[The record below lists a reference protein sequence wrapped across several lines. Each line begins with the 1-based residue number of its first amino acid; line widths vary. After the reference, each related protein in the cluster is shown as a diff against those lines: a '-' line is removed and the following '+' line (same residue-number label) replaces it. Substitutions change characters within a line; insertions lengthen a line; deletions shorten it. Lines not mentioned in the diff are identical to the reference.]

1 MAEPTQWWM
10 FHGDPAHTGY
20 ATGSNIDSAL
30 LESGKFGLLHSM
42 NVGGSILSVP
52 AVCDGFI
59 YVGLANS
66 RLPDQ
71 PPGKLRGGSLLKIEL
86 ATGTTVQTFNWVID
100 PAERDAHGF
109 CGMGSTPTVI
119 GGFVYFIG
127 FNAKL
132 YCLDVDDFSQ
142 PVWVT
147 DLRNAD
153 PAHNQPIQTF
163 DPTDPAPPAA
173 GWSAPLYV
181 NGRLYLGIGEGE
193 NPSLFSFVF
202 CVDAASGDVV
212 WVFCTNQ
219 FVAGVDNLPNHIPA
233 RALRGDPPAMFT
245 VQQGEPITLGCSVW
259 GNIAYDETLD
269 RLYCPTG
276 NGVPD
281 AYLPTAGYSN
291 GVLALDASTG
301 AFAAFMQAPP
311 ESNYRASDFDVDIGA
326 SPVLFNLADGRRV
339 VGIGSKNGSFF
350 VLDADT
356 LAIVTQRQL
365 LPYFNDGTQIP
376 NINRHPSPE
385 QMYNNDNNP
394 AVDNLASD
402 INQGENYT
410 GIYSSAAIDP
420 VSQTIVVGLGGKNYA
435 PWAPGIDS
443 ATMPFMRALKYADL
457 SDAWPLDD
465 NDPPR
470 YKNAMTG
477 TMQSVANGP
486 SQILAMYQNEGESGL
501 STPAVVNDL
510 VFMATTNVSIYAFK
524 VSDGTVLWTDKLGEI
539 TTGFSGGYGYCMGP
553 AICGDYVVA
562 GALVYG
568 MDGGIL
574 RIYGPTA

>member
-20 ATGSNIDSAL
+20 VTGSTINAAM

-66 RLPDQ
+66 RLPGQ
-71 PPGKLRGGSLLKIEL
+71 VSGKLKGGSLLKIDL
-86 ATGTTVQTFNWVID
+86 TSYATVQTFNWVID
-100 PAERDAHGF
+100 PSERDAHGF

-119 GGFVYFIG
+119 GGFVYFVG

-132 YCLDVDDFSQ
+132 YCLDVDDFSK

-153 PAHNQPIQTF
+153 LPHNQPIQNF
-163 DPTDPAPPAA
+163 DSTDPNPPAA

-193 NPSLFSFVF
+193 NPNIYSFVF
-202 CVDAASGDVV
+202 CLDAATGNVV

-219 FVAGVDNLPNHIPA
+219 FVANAANLPNHIPA
-233 RALRGDPPAMFT
+233 RAVVGDLPAMFT
-245 VQQGEPITLGCSVW
+245 VQQGEPITRGCSVW
-259 GNIAYDETLD
+259 GNIAYDESLD

-281 AYLPTAGYSN
+281 GSLPTAGYSN
-291 GVLALDASTG
+291 GVLSLDASTG
-301 AFAAFMQAPP
+301 AFVAFMQTPP
-311 ESNYRASDFDVDIGA
+311 SSNYRQSDFDVDIGA
-326 SPVLFNLADGRRV
+326 SPILFNLARRRV

-350 VLDADT
+350 VLDAET
-356 LAIVTQRQL
+356 LEIISQRQL
-365 LPYFNDGTQIP
+365 LPYFNDGTEIP

-385 QMYNNDNNP
+385 QMYNNVNNP

-402 INQGENYT
+402 VNQGENYS
-410 GIYSSAAIDP
+410 GIYSTATIDP
-420 VSQTIVVGLGGKNYA
+420 VSQTIFVGLGGKNYQTWGA
-435 PWAPGIDS
+435 GIDT
-443 ATMPFMRALKYADL
+443 ATTPFMRAMKYADL
-457 SDAWPLDD
+457 SDAWPVDD

-486 SQILAMYQNEGESGL
+486 SQILAMYQNEAESGL

-510 VFMATTNVSIYAFK
+510 VFMATTNVSIYAFR
-524 VSDGTVLWTDKLGEI
+524 VSDGTPLWTDKLGEI
-539 TTGFSGGYGYCMGP
+539 TQGMSGGYGYCMGP
-553 AICGDYVVA
+553 AICGDVVVA

-568 MDGGIL
+568 NDGGIL
-574 RIYGPTA
+574 KIYGPTP